1 MKARGERVWR
11 FLFRVRGLAFGIHS
25 ALNLFSPSFSLLLCA
40 SNSPYFPHSPHFD
53 SSFLLQMQ
61 PKAEAA
67 NRRTR
72 PRIAVTLGDPNGIG
86 PEVVLKTLSDSRVR
100 RHVEAVA
107 VGAAAVLEAHARELG
122 YDTPIHQV
130 EALTEEALP
139 EEGITVLDVDEG
151 AGTEVEWGQI
161 TEAGGR
167 LAMRA
172 VERAVDLCLEGRA
185 EAMVTAPISKEAIAK
200 AGYDVP
206 GHTEFI
212 AERAGS
218 DAFTMMMVTEGLRVG
233 LVTGHVPIWNVPKGV
248 TREAVLGKLRVISQ
262 SLRRDFGVVRSKIAV
277 LGLNPHASD
286 GGVLGKEEAEAIL
299 PAISEA
305 CEGGDL
311 VFGPF
316 PADSFFGI
324 GGYRVYDAV
333 LAMYHDQGLIPF
345 KTLAFESGVNFTA
358 GLPLVR
364 TSPDHGTAYNIAG
377 EGKASPGSMRSALY
391 LAVDVVRRRAEVAVE
406 EA

>member
-1 MKARGERVWR
+1 
-11 FLFRVRGLAFGIHS
+11 
-25 ALNLFSPSFSLLLCA
+25 
-40 SNSPYFPHSPHFD
+40 
-53 SSFLLQMQ
+53 MQ
-61 PKAEAA
+61 AQRTAEAEA
-67 NRRTR
+67 IRQRRR

-86 PEVVLKTLSDSRVR
+86 PEVVLKTLSDSRML
-100 RHVEAVA
+100 RHVEPIA
-107 VGAAAVLEAHARELG
+107 VGSAAVLEAHAQEIG
-122 YDTPIHQV
+122 YGHLPVHKV
-130 EALTEEALP
+130 EALP
-139 EEGITVLDVDEG
+139 EGPLPDDGITVLDVEEG
-151 AGTEVEWGQI
+151 ERTKVEWGRI

-172 VERAVDLCLEGRA
+172 VECAVDLCMDGRA
-185 EAMVTAPISKEAIAK
+185 EAMVTAPISKEAITK
-200 AGYDVP
+200 AGYNVP

-233 LVTGHVPIWNVPKGV
+233 LVTGHIPIWDVPKGI
-248 TREAVLGKLRVISQ
+248 TQQAVLGKLGVISR
-262 SLRRDFGVVRSKIAV
+262 SLKRDFGVARSKIAV

-299 PAISEA
+299 PAISQA
-305 CEGGDL
+305 CEAGDL

-358 GLPLVR
+358 GLPIIR

-391 LAVDVVRRRAEVAVE
+391 LAIDIARRRAEAALE